1 MKRIAQNVV
10 LEYLLAMA
18 ELNEIVAENLIE
30 LRKKKHLTQIELA
43 EEIGYSDKSISKW
56 ELAKSIPSVDI
67 LKQFA
72 DFYGVTVDFL
82 ITEGSAKKKIVG
94 DKKYEHIGHKITI
107 MALLTCVIWL
117 IVVAIYVNGI
127 VADNQPTNK
136 FWVTF
141 IWGTP
146 ATFLV
151 LSALSW
157 FYWRKNISLTIFAS
171 LFIWATI
178 TAFFIHYLVYSND
191 TEPLWYIYLIGI
203 PIQVALILISNLK

>member
-1 MKRIAQNVV
+1 MIAQNVV

-127 VADNQPTNK
+127 VADNQPINK

-141 IWGTP
+141 IWGAP